1 MNISKIL
8 LLCGGCALLNSLNVN
23 AQRPIIQTKYTADP
37 APMVYNNTVFLYT
50 THDED
55 DAEGFKMQDW
65 LLYTSTDMVN
75 WTDHGVVASL
85 KSFDWVKRDNGAWA
99 EQVVERNGKFYM
111 YCPIHG
117 NGIGVLVSNSPYG
130 PFKDPLGKPLVWQ
143 KEHWDDIDPTV
154 FIDEDGQAYM
164 YWGNPN
170 CYYVKLNE
178 DMISYSGDIVKLKE
192 TPEHYQEG
200 PWFYKRNGHYYLAFA
215 STCCPE
221 GIGYAMSDS
230 PTGPWKTKGY
240 IMRPTE
246 RTRGNHPGIMDYKG
260 KSYVFGLNY
269 DLLKLETNTHYERR
283 SVSVAEMHY
292 NEDGTIQ
299 EVPYWADT
307 DTKLEQIGTFNPFR
321 KVEAETM
328 AWGYGLKTTPNA
340 DKSLSVV
347 DVNNGEYICV
357 RGVDFGKNKARRF
370 EVSALSLEGGN
381 LKIRLDAPDGKIVG
395 NVNIPQGNETSKYEL
410 YSCEVNAVSGIHDLY
425 LSFEGENNKDLFEL
439 DYWKF

>member
-1 MNISKIL
+1 MN
-8 LLCGGCALLNSLNVN
+8 CLNVN

-37 APMVYNNTVFLYT
+37 APMVYNDTVFLYT

-117 NGIGVLVSNSPYG
+117 NGIGVLVSDSPYG

-307 DTKLEQIGTFNPFR
+307 KLEQIGTFNPFR

-328 AWGYGLKTTPNA
+328 AWGYGLKTAPNA

-357 RGVDFGKNKARRF
+357 RGVNFGKNKARRF
-370 EVSALSLEGGN
+370 EVSALPLEGGN

>member
-8 LLCGGCALLNSLNVN
+8 LLCGSCALLNSLNVN

-37 APMVYNNTVFLYT
+37 APMVYNDTVFLYT

-200 PWFYKRNGHYYLAFA
+200 LWFYKRNGHYYLAFA
-215 STCCPE
+215 FTCCPE

-307 DTKLEQIGTFNPFR
+307 KLEQIGTFNPFR

-370 EVSALSLEGGN
+370 EVSALPLEGGN

-395 NVNIPQGNETSKYEL
+395 NVNIPQGNEISKYEL

>member
-8 LLCGGCALLNSLNVN
+8 LLCGSCALLNSLNVN

-37 APMVYNNTVFLYT
+37 APMVYNDTVFLYT

-200 PWFYKRNGHYYLAFA
+200 PWFYKRNGHYYWAFA
-215 STCCPE
+215 FTCCPE

-307 DTKLEQIGTFNPFR
+307 KLEQIGTFNPFR

-370 EVSALSLEGGN
+370 EVSALPLEGGN

-395 NVNIPQGNETSKYEL
+395 NVNIPQGNEISKYEL

>member
-8 LLCGGCALLNSLNVN
+8 LLCGSCGLLNSLN
-23 AQRPIIQTKYTADP
+23 AQQPIIQTKYTADP
-37 APMVYNNTVFLYT
+37 APMVYNDTVFLYT

-75 WTDHGVVASL
+75 WTDHGAVASL

-99 EQVVERNGKFYM
+99 EQVIERNGKFYM

-117 NGIGVLVSNSPYG
+117 NGIGVLVSDSPYG

-143 KEHWDDIDPTV
+143 KEHWYDIDPTV

-164 YWGNPN
+164 YWGNPH

-200 PWFYKRNGHYYLAFA
+200 PWFYKRNGRYYLAFA

-221 GIGYAMSDS
+221 GIGYAMSNS
-230 PTGPWKTKGY
+230 PTGPWETKGY

-246 RTRGNHPGIMDYKG
+246 RSRGNHPGIMDYKG

-299 EVPYWADT
+299 EVPYWV
-307 DTKLEQIGTFNPFR
+307 DTKLKQIGTFNPFR

-328 AWGYGLKTTPNA
+328 AWGYGLKTAPNA
-340 DKSLSVV
+340 EKSLSVV

-370 EVSALSLEGGN
+370 EISALPLEGGN
-381 LKIRLDAPDGKIVG
+381 MKIRLDAPDGKIVG
-395 NVNIPQGNETSKYEL
+395 NVNIPQGNETSRYEL
-410 YSCEVNAVSGIHDLY
+410 YSCEVNTVSGVHDLY

>member
-37 APMVYNNTVFLYT
+37 APMVYNDTVFLYT

-230 PTGPWKTKGY
+230 STGPWKTKGY

-307 DTKLEQIGTFNPFR
+307 KLEQIGTFNPFR

-370 EVSALSLEGGN
+370 EVSALPLEGGN

>member
-1 MNISKIL
+1 
-8 LLCGGCALLNSLNVN
+8 
-23 AQRPIIQTKYTADP
+23 
-37 APMVYNNTVFLYT
+37 MVYNDTVFLYT

-75 WTDHGVVASL
+75 WTDHGAVASL

-307 DTKLEQIGTFNPFR
+307 KLEQIGTFNPFR

-357 RGVDFGKNKARRF
+357 RGVNFGKNKARRF
-370 EVSALSLEGGN
+370 EVSALPLEGGN

>member
-1 MNISKIL
+1 MNINKIL
-8 LLCGGCALLNSLNVN
+8 LLCGGCGLLNCLNVN

-37 APMVYNNTVFLYT
+37 APMVYNDTVFLYT

-117 NGIGVLVSNSPYG
+117 NGIGVLVSDSPYG

-246 RTRGNHPGIMDYKG
+246 RSRGNHPGIMDYKG

-307 DTKLEQIGTFNPFR
+307 KLEQIGTFNPFR

-328 AWGYGLKTTPNA
+328 AWGYGLKTAPNA

-357 RGVDFGKNKARRF
+357 RGVNFGKNKARCF
-370 EVSALSLEGGN
+370 EVSALPLEGGN

>member
-8 LLCGGCALLNSLNVN
+8 LLCGSCALLNSLNVN

-37 APMVYNNTVFLYT
+37 APMVYNDTVFLYT

-215 STCCPE
+215 FTCCPE

-307 DTKLEQIGTFNPFR
+307 KLEQIGTFNPFR

-328 AWGYGLKTTPNA
+328 AWGYGLKTAPNA

-370 EVSALSLEGGN
+370 EVSALPLEGGN

>member
-8 LLCGGCALLNSLNVN
+8 LLCSGCGLLNCLNVN

-37 APMVYNNTVFLYT
+37 APMVYNDTVFLYT

-117 NGIGVLVSNSPYG
+117 NGIGVLVSDSPYG

-283 SVSVAEMHY
+283 SVSVVEMHY

-299 EVPYWADT
+299 EVPYWA

-328 AWGYGLKTTPNA
+328 AWGYGLKTAPNA

-357 RGVDFGKNKARRF
+357 RGVNFGKNKARCF
-370 EVSALSLEGGN
+370 EVSALPLEGGN

>member
-8 LLCGGCALLNSLNVN
+8 LLCGSCGLLNCLNVN

-37 APMVYNNTVFLYT
+37 APMVYNDTVFLYT

-117 NGIGVLVSNSPYG
+117 NGIGVLVSDSPYG

-246 RTRGNHPGIMDYKG
+246 RTRGNHPGIVDYKG

-307 DTKLEQIGTFNPFR
+307 KLEQIGTFNPFR

-328 AWGYGLKTTPNA
+328 AWGYGLKTAPNA

-357 RGVDFGKNKARRF
+357 RGVDFGKNKARPF
-370 EVSALSLEGGN
+370 EVSALPLEGGN

-395 NVNIPQGNETSKYEL
+395 NVNIPQGNGISKYEL
-410 YSCEVNAVSGIHDLY
+410 YSCEVNAVSGVHDLY

>member
-8 LLCGGCALLNSLNVN
+8 LLCSGCGLLNCLNVN

-37 APMVYNNTVFLYT
+37 APMVYNDTVFLYT

-117 NGIGVLVSNSPYG
+117 NGIGVLVSDSPYG
-130 PFKDPLGKPLVWQ
+130 PFMDPLGKPLVWQ

-307 DTKLEQIGTFNPFR
+307 KLEQIGTFNPFR

-328 AWGYGLKTTPNA
+328 AWGYGLKTAPNA

-357 RGVDFGKNKARRF
+357 RGVNFGKNKARRF
-370 EVSALSLEGGN
+370 EVSALPLEGGN

>member
-8 LLCGGCALLNSLNVN
+8 LLCGSCALLNCLNVN

-37 APMVYNNTVFLYT
+37 APMVYNDTVFLYT

-117 NGIGVLVSNSPYG
+117 NGIGVLVSDSPYG

-307 DTKLEQIGTFNPFR
+307 KLEQIGTFNPFR

-328 AWGYGLKTTPNA
+328 AWGYGLKTAPNA

-357 RGVDFGKNKARRF
+357 CGVDFGKNKARRF
-370 EVSALSLEGGN
+370 EVSALPLEGGN

>member
-8 LLCGGCALLNSLNVN
+8 LLCGSCALLNSLNVN

-37 APMVYNNTVFLYT
+37 APMVYNDTVFLYT

-65 LLYTSTDMVN
+65 LLYSSTDMVN

-117 NGIGVLVSNSPYG
+117 NGIGVLVSDSPYG

-307 DTKLEQIGTFNPFR
+307 KLEQIGTFNPFR

-328 AWGYGLKTTPNA
+328 AWGYGLKTAPNA

-410 YSCEVNAVSGIHDLY
+410 YSCEVNAVSGVHDLY

>member
-37 APMVYNNTVFLYT
+37 APMVYNDMVFLYT

-307 DTKLEQIGTFNPFR
+307 KLEQIGTFNPFR

-328 AWGYGLKTTPNA
+328 AWGYGLKTVPNA

-357 RGVDFGKNKARRF
+357 RGVDFGKNKARCF
-370 EVSALSLEGGN
+370 EVSALPLEGGN

>member
-8 LLCGGCALLNSLNVN
+8 LLCSGCGLLNCLNVN

-37 APMVYNNTVFLYT
+37 APMVYNDTVFLYT

-65 LLYTSTDMVN
+65 LLYTPTDMVN

-117 NGIGVLVSNSPYG
+117 NGIGVLVSDSPYG

-307 DTKLEQIGTFNPFR
+307 KLEQIGTFNPFR

-328 AWGYGLKTTPNA
+328 AWGYGLKTAPNA

-357 RGVDFGKNKARRF
+357 RGVNFGKNKARCF
-370 EVSALSLEGGN
+370 EVSALPLEGGN

>member
-8 LLCGGCALLNSLNVN
+8 LLCSGCGLLNCLNVN

-37 APMVYNNTVFLYT
+37 APMVYNDTVFLYT

-117 NGIGVLVSNSPYG
+117 NGIGVLVSDSPYG

-307 DTKLEQIGTFNPFR
+307 KLEQIGTFNPFR

-328 AWGYGLKTTPNA
+328 AWGYGLKTAPNA

-357 RGVDFGKNKARRF
+357 RGVNFGKNKARRF
-370 EVSALSLEGGN
+370 EVSALTLEGGN